1 MSVNEDHDRPG
12 KWIVKRKYKDRVGN
26 EKWTSKRGFDSY
38 EDAKEWEKEFLKS
51 INYASEKY
59 PKAIKDITLTS
70 FFYNYYV
77 KTLKSKESRQQAI
90 SKFERKIKPYLG
102 DKFLLDITGRDVF
115 AWQSKILQEN
125 KKSKKP
131 YAETTLHGFRNTLTA
146 IYNFAEKKYK
156 IPNPCSR
163 VQSMGVEDFIKPY
176 DFWTPEEYLEFRKYV
191 TEKYNDSEINLA
203 YDMVYY
209 GGLAKGELVALKADD
224 IRENTVTINGSGKD
238 STRARFGRSF
248 KIPLFLSE
256 AVHYFI
262 TTNHRKKQIFSASI
276 IEKLGDILKEY
287 QEDGPKRKKILL
299 KEIQY
304 SHVFLLIISGCT
316 DTEIANRQGRN
327 VRIIQKRFSK
337 LFESEEAKRYLEEAK
352 DGKIDYPYKL
362 PARLMPQQDSLYIH
376 KDTEQEPQNPPPEE
390 KRPSLGNMVNVY
402 GYRVENN
409 ALVVDKEEAIAVRHL
424 FKIYRDGEGANCGI
438 VARCLTDEYGYKKR
452 NGSAFSSTDV
462 SKIWQRKELYQG
474 KYQEKYGQYYAIL
487 PDHLSSVEDY
497 LAFDPENYQIAADA
511 ANNTLLSCT
520 NQENECDTGSDF
532 ADKDN
537 DIEKEADIEYY
548 LSVEEAVGD
557 KEDVISER
565 SNGKEIIMSNETMK
579 KIDVIASD
587 GTVCTFSRPNEKWW
601 EASGLIRIADML
613 NGSVAFRTRGSHK
626 IMLVRMCSDAEAKE
640 VVTMGNQKVMSIELV
655 FTKQC
660 TFAGPYI
667 TTDIPISM
675 ADVFAISNELD
686 CDVILQTHG
695 KNNEEYELRPVLEEN
710 ENKPNEVPNDI
721 PGADE
726 KNKPADIDPDELPF

>member
-12 KWIVKRKYKDRVGN
+12 KWIVKRKYKDRAGN
-26 EKWTSKRGFDSY
+26 EKWTCKRGFDSY

-51 INYASEKY
+51 IDYASEKY
-59 PKAIKDITLTS
+59 PKAIKDITLTR
-70 FFYNYYV
+70 FFYDYYV
-77 KTLKSKESRQQAI
+77 KTLKSKESKQQAI

-102 DKFLLDITGRDVF
+102 DKFLLDITGRDVLT
-115 AWQSKILQEN
+115 WQSKILQEN
-125 KKSKKP
+125 KKSEKP

-224 IRENTVTINGSGKD
+224 IQENTVTIKGSGKD

-262 TTNHRKKQIFSASI
+262 TTNHRKKLIFSASVV
-276 IEKLGDILKEY
+276 EKLGDILKEY

-352 DGKIDYPYKL
+352 AGKIDYPYRL
-362 PARLMPQQDSLYIH
+362 PARLMPQQDSLYIP
-376 KDTEQEPQNPPPEE
+376 KDTEQEPQNQRPEE

-409 ALVVDKEEAIAVRHL
+409 ALVVDKEEAIAVRRL

-452 NGSAFSSTDV
+452 NGSAFTSTDV

-474 KYQEKYGQYYAIL
+474 KYQEKYGQYKAIL
-487 PDHLSSVEDY
+487 PDPLSSVADY
-497 LAFDPENYQIAADA
+497 LAFDPDDYQLAATA
-511 ANNTLLSCT
+511 ANNNPLSCT
-520 NQENECDTGSDF
+520 EENEFDTGRDF
-532 ADKDN
+532 MDKNN
-537 DIEKEADIEYY
+537 DIEKEADIECN
-548 LSVEEAVGD
+548 LSVEEAAGD

-565 SNGKEIIMSNETMK
+565 SNGKEIVMSNETMK

-587 GTVCTFSRPNEKWW
+587 GVVCTFNRPNKKWW

-613 NGSVAFRTRGSHK
+613 NGNVAFRTRGSRK
-626 IMLVRMCSDAEAKE
+626 IMLVRMYYDTYANDE
-640 VVTMGNQKVMSIELV
+640 VSVNNQKVMSIKLF
-655 FTKQC
+655 FTKQYA
-660 TFAGPYI
+660 FANPC
-667 TTDIPISM
+667 ISTLFSIS
-675 ADVFAISNELD
+675 AEDVFTISDELD
-686 CDVILQTHG
+686 CDVVIQTKG
-695 KNNEEYELRPVLEEN
+695 ENKEEYEIRPVFEEN

-721 PGADE
+721 PRSDE
-726 KNKPADIDPDELPF
+726 KNKPVDIDSDELPF